1 MTRAGAQEGAVPR
14 QRSGARG
21 SGTGASAARGSERR
35 GSKAQGARTQA
46 TRAPKRTGVGAAG
59 SLRASIGRVGTAL
72 GQWLRRPLT
81 SLHLVLGVFGL
92 LTIFGLVMVL
102 SASTVT
108 SLTEDG
114 SPYSGFTRQLI
125 FCVPGLLL
133 FWLGLRIPPRV
144 LRAMAPALLL
154 VGLLLLVAVLIF
166 GVTRQGTKAWFTIGG
181 SLTLQPSEGVKVA
194 LTLWGAH
201 VLVARRAVMHRW
213 KYALSPVVPVTV
225 VLMTLLMLE
234 PDLGMTV
241 TLGVV
246 MLALLYFAGAPL
258 KLMAA
263 IIGGALAGAVVL
275 ALSAAYRLER
285 ITSFFSGGG
294 GNEAAVYQSKQS
306 LFSLADGGLFGVGL
320 GQGRLKS
327 YLPNAANDFIF
338 AIIGGELGFVGAFL
352 VLALFATLAYTGFR
366 IAARNTDP
374 WLKLVV
380 ATSTT
385 WIVAQAAINIGYV
398 VGVLPVTGLNL
409 PLISS
414 GGTSLVV
421 SMFVFGILA
430 NAARHEPE
438 AIAAL
443 RNRGPGQHGQGRVA
457 KLLMLPPPEPY
468 RAPPVQRRVR

>member
-1 MTRAGAQEGAVPR
+1 MPR
-14 QRSGARG
+14 QRAG
-21 SGTGASAARGSERR
+21 SR
-35 GSKAQGARTQA
+35 
-46 TRAPKRTGVGAAG
+46 AAG
-59 SLRASIGRVGTAL
+59 SRASGSRASEARASEARESRTRARKRSGERAPSALRAGIGRVGSAL

-81 SLHLVLGVFGL
+81 SLHLILGVFGL
-92 LTIFGLVMVL
+92 LTLFGLVMVL

-108 SLTEDG
+108 SLAEDG
-114 SPYSGFTRQLI
+114 SPYSVFTRQLM

-144 LRAMAPALLL
+144 LRAMAPALLVLGL
-154 VGLLLLVAVLIF
+154 VLLVAVLIF
-166 GVTRQGTKAWFTIGG
+166 GETRGGTKAWFNIGG

-225 VLMTLLMLE
+225 VLLTLLMLE

-241 TLGVV
+241 SLGIV
-246 MLALLYFAGAPL
+246 MLALLYFAGAPM

-263 IIGGALAGAVVL
+263 IVGGAMAGVVVL
-275 ALSAAYRLER
+275 ALSASYRLER
-285 ITSFFSGGG
+285 ISSFFSPGAGS
-294 GNEAAVYQSKQS
+294 EAAVYQSTQS
-306 LFSLADGGLFGVGL
+306 LYSLADGGLFGVGL

-366 IAARNTDP
+366 IAARTADP
-374 WLKLVV
+374 WLELVV

-414 GGTSLVV
+414 GGTSLVI
-421 SMFVFGILA
+421 SMFVFGVLA

-443 RNRGPGQHGQGRVA
+443 RGKGPGQHGQGKVA